1 MSCSYSV
8 RKTKHPG
15 LCQHHC
21 RAHSADAKK
30 RLRGPCRKHVPL
42 RTGHTGFED
51 TVLTEL
57 PSSFRIETHSGKL
70 YCSCPL
76 TQPKSPSLRL
86 WLYLQQADGIQ

>member
-8 RKTKHPG
+8 RTTKHLG

-30 RLRGPCRKHVPL
+30 HLHGPCRKCVPL

-51 TVLTEL
+51 MVLTEL
-57 PSSFRIETHSGKL
+57 PSSFRIETHSL
-70 YCSCPL
+70 EAL
-76 TQPKSPSLRL
+76 LQLSPYPAEVTITPPVALFTAS
-86 WLYLQQADGIQ
+86 